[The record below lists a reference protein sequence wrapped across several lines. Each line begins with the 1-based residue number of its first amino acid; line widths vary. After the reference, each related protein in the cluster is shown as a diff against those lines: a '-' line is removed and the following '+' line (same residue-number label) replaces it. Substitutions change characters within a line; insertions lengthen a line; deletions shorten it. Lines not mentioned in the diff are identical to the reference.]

1 MNRWHRAACSAF
13 VSQMRSLVVEQRL
26 ARVVALLHR
35 DVREPDQQCKL
46 VGACEATLRQKPLDI
61 REKVELEVSS
71 RR

>member
-1 MNRWHRAACSAF
+1 
-13 VSQMRSLVVEQRL
+13 MRSLVVEQRL